1 MGLCVSTNPSIFGRR
16 AAGVNVGRRKGLKKK
31 KKVGLETA
39 AEQLSFTIKRENS
52 RAYSMK
58 MDWILE

>member
-31 KKVGLETA
+31 KKLGWKL
-39 AEQLSFTIKRENS
+39 QQNNCLSPSKEKIVEHIR
-52 RAYSMK
+52 
-58 MDWILE
+58 